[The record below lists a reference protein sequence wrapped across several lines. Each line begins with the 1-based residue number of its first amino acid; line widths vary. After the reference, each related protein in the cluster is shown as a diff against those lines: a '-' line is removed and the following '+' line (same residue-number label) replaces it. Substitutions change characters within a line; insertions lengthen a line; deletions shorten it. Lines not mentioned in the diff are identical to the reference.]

1 MSCLDEKGVIHHAW
15 CVMKF
20 DEQSTD
26 KAILQEIGERLEQL
40 RLNRNL
46 IRTDLAEQAGISR
59 NTIERIESGDS
70 IQLINII
77 RLCRALGTLSR
88 FEAVFPIP
96 ALSPVAQL
104 KLQGKSRQRASKKRS
119 DSNDTWTWGDKE

>member
-1 MSCLDEKGVIHHAW
+1 MG
-15 CVMKF
+15 F

-70 IQLINII
+70 VQLINLI
-77 RLCRALGTLSR
+77 RLCRALGILSR
-88 FEAVFPIP
+88 FEAVFPLHAP
-96 ALSPVAQL
+96 SPVAQL
-104 KLQGKSRQRASKKRS
+104 KLRGKSRQRASKKRS
-119 DSNDTWTWGDKE
+119 NASDSWSWGDKE

>member
-1 MSCLDEKGVIHHAW
+1 MR
-15 CVMKF
+15 F

-59 NTIERIESGDS
+59 NTVERIESGDS
-70 IQLINII
+70 VQLINLI
-77 RLCRALGTLSR
+77 RLCRALGILSR
-88 FEAVFPIP
+88 FEAVFPLP
-96 ALSPVAQL
+96 VPSPVAQL
-104 KLQGKSRQRASKKRS
+104 KLQGKGRRRASKKRS
-119 DSNDTWTWGDKE
+119 TTSDSWTWGDKE

>member
-1 MSCLDEKGVIHHAW
+1 MR
-15 CVMKF
+15 F
-20 DEQSTD
+20 DEQYTD
-26 KAILQEIGERLEQL
+26 KAILKEIGERLEQL

-70 IQLINII
+70 VQLINLI
-77 RLCRALGTLSR
+77 RLCRALGILSR
-88 FEAVFPIP
+88 FEAVFPMP
-96 ALSPVAQL
+96 VPSPVTQL

-119 DSNDTWTWGDKE
+119 STSDSWSWGDKK

>member
-1 MSCLDEKGVIHHAW
+1 MR
-15 CVMKF
+15 F

-70 IQLINII
+70 VQLTNLI
-77 RLCRALGTLSR
+77 RLCRALGILGR
-88 FEAVFPIP
+88 FEAVFPPP

-104 KLQGKSRQRASKKRS
+104 KLQGKSRRRASKKRS
-119 DSNDTWTWGDKE
+119 ETDDKWTWRDKE

>member
-1 MSCLDEKGVIHHAW
+1 MR
-15 CVMKF
+15 F

-70 IQLINII
+70 VQLINLI
-77 RLCRALGTLSR
+77 RLCRALGS
-88 FEAVFPIP
+88 
-96 ALSPVAQL
+96 
-104 KLQGKSRQRASKKRS
+104 
-119 DSNDTWTWGDKE
+119 